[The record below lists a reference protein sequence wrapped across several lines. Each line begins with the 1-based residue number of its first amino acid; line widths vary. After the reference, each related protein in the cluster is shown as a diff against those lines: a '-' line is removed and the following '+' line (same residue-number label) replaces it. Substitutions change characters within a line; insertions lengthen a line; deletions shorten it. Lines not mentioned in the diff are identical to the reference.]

1 MRCLHRYPHI
11 HSLYKHPVPGWG
23 RGVLGGV
30 VPTPEELQRWGTGCA
45 WLAAQGARVKSPS
58 TPPGGSPGRE
68 GAGPCLGPVAQPR
81 PRLAQPLGGRWRAPT
96 GAGPTLQARGGG
108 APAWGSGRPWH
119 RRRGQA
125 VRARRFWP
133 EAQAGP
139 TAPPAGLPVQRLQLG
154 PSSLGPESLRVG
166 PVQRSWGLGSGE
178 WRSLG
183 ARSPTRPSEKASAE
197 SRPPSLASSDPR
209 CCGDRLVV
217 LSMLL
222 VPEWPGFPYQPPP
235 QDTGQEPLTRGQPEG
250 SVRELGA
257 PAPRG
262 GSATCREG
270 APGSREA

>member
-11 HSLYKHPVPGWG
+11 LFALQTPSARLGQGGSRRRRPHSRRITEVGHRLCLAGGSRGQGEESVHPTRGQPWEGGGRALPGPCRAAPPQACPAPRWAVACTH
-23 RGVLGGV
+23 RG
-30 VPTPEELQRWGTGCA
+30 
-45 WLAAQGARVKSPS
+45 GAY
-58 TPPGGSPGRE
+58 PPGAWGWCPSVGVWE
-68 GAGPCLGPVAQPR
+68 TLAQEAGPGGQGPSV
-81 PRLAQPLGGRWRAPT
+81 
-96 GAGPTLQARGGG
+96 
-108 APAWGSGRPWH
+108 
-119 RRRGQA
+119 
-125 VRARRFWP
+125 WP

-235 QDTGQEPLTRGQPEG
+235 QDTGQEPLTPGQPEG